1 MTTHGQ
7 PDQSRSA
14 RYILKD
20 YVNVSTAA
28 HSSAG
33 QAVALATSPDDLFR
47 VNNEVVSCDRVE
59 QGKLLYC
66 HPPPHIR
73 AEDFQHQ
80 HGTFLPREYDPA
92 DPGTDGNTNRIRRI
106 ENPVDKNFFHQ
117 VRFDLTSAFCP
128 SKAAVWVKRC
138 RPAGSWDGPRH

>member
-33 QAVALATSPDDLFR
+33 QAVALATNPDNLFG
-47 VNNEVVSCDRVE
+47 VNNEHVSCDRG
-59 QGKLLYC
+59 QGKRLYC
-66 HPPPHIR
+66 HPPPHIK
-73 AEDFQHQ
+73 AEDFQYQ
-80 HGTFLPREYDPA
+80 HGAFLPGLADPA
-92 DPGTDGNTNRIRRI
+92 VSGTDGGTHRVRRI

-117 VRFDLTSAFCP
+117 VQFYLTNAFCP
-128 SKAAVWVKRC
+128 S
-138 RPAGSWDGPRH
+138 